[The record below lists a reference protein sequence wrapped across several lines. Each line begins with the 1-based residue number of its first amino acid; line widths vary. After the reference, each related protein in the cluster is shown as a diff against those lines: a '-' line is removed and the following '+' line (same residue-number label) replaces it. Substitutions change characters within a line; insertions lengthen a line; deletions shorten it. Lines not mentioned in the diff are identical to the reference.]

1 MLPLSVLIFLL
12 LFIMDSI
19 RMPSVARLKRILV
32 RGPATAH
39 ESGEQSVKSLARGP
53 RGGGAMRAM
62 RPGTLMSHWPAHCP
76 LSRSSRLERHA
87 ARGCITRSVLEVWR
101 VVGWHCPHRFRLPA
115 PREAAPRGRQPEGG
129 RGDSAAP

>member
-1 MLPLSVLIFLL
+1 
-12 LFIMDSI
+12 
-19 RMPSVARLKRILV
+19 MPSVARLKRILV

-87 ARGCITRSVLEVWR
+87 ARGCITRSVLEWSAGIVLIAS
-101 VVGWHCPHRFRLPA
+101 GCPRLGKQRREGDSLREGEGTA
-115 PREAAPRGRQPEGG
+115 PRPSG
-129 RGDSAAP
+129 